1 MKEEL
6 YIKGESV
13 DLGDSEITL
22 NFKSNLLGDISKIT
36 ASNSYTIKL
45 PRTNKNIRL
54 LDFPDVAGHESYM
67 MRDYFNAEY
76 YRNGIKLFDAKAVL
90 ISCSESGFN
99 VALTWG
105 MSEKFIQLM
114 NDDRSIQEFAD
125 MTLPWNSS
133 TTYDNGLV
141 DGQLSHGYIRHNA
154 GIDVDSN
161 RDKIFIHPSV
171 NCMRLLEEIAS
182 YYGLTM
188 DWGSYKQYIEL
199 LYLPLIS
206 QKANPKHNFFEAKIT
221 GFDNFGYS
229 FLSNVN
235 KIKNIEIVKNIVQGD
250 DYNNYI
256 IIHNTSN
263 WKDWELDLLVSM
275 NYTQDTNHRVQIS
288 FSATSHYYLGNF
300 DIYPDEAGV
309 CKYKGS
315 IPVSLEGYSEVAM
328 SIHIGRDS
336 FSGVIPSYVK
346 ITDPDI
352 TEDVAYGGV
361 YPIGS
366 NLPDISVVDF
376 IKQICWLFGLFAI
389 KSDTGVSFISVNKII
404 DNRDKAVD
412 WSKKLVPTG
421 WTAKET
427 SYTFGDFAQKNYFRY
442 EENENAKSADGYMVV
457 QNKTLDYEKDLLKL
471 PYTAGGD
478 NGDMRA
484 VPYFK
489 WSDDGTIVELEDCG
503 DRIMQ
508 LVISFDSQG
517 KEDARLDFSDLK
529 FQNRVSR
536 FGLSSYQDLIKLPF
550 VIKDTFRLTEIDL
563 KNIDYSIPVYIER
576 YAAFFAI
583 ISIRSQGDY
592 SECELLKLLS

>member
-22 NFKSNLLGDISKIT
+22 NFKSNLLRDISKIT

-76 YRNGIKLFDAKAVL
+76 YRNGVKLFDAKAVL
-90 ISCSESGFN
+90 ISCSEDGFD

-114 NDDRSIQEFAD
+114 NDDKSIQEFAD
-125 MTLPWNSS
+125 MALPWNSS

-141 DGQLSHGYIRHNA
+141 NGQLSHGYIRHNA

-206 QKANPKHNFFEAKIT
+206 QKANPKYNYYFAEIKLEYPGTPNTVVKYVQTNMTLGIYNHVMGLTIHLNGSGNYRIESNVKTKNSANPIYLLIDK
-221 GFDNFGYS
+221 DNNNIYSSAFTYDGNYMYS
-229 FLSNVN
+229 FN
-235 KIKNIEIVKNIVQGD
+235 KEYLTEEKDLYLHIDFQSQIDES
-250 DYNNYI
+250 YNNYI
-256 IIHNTSN
+256 
-263 WKDWELDLLVSM
+263 
-275 NYTQDTNHRVQIS
+275 
-288 FSATSHYYLGNF
+288 
-300 DIYPDEAGV
+300 
-309 CKYKGS
+309 
-315 IPVSLEGYSEVAM
+315 
-328 SIHIGRDS
+328 
-336 FSGVIPSYVK
+336 K
-346 ITDPDI
+346 ITDIELNDEAQYH
-352 TEDVAYGGV
+352 TY

-404 DNRDKAVD
+404 DNKNKAVD

-489 WSDDGTIVELEDCG
+489 WSEDGTTVELEDCG

-536 FGLSSYQDLIKLPF
+536 FGLSFYQDLIKSPF
-550 VIKDTFRLTEIDL
+550 MIKDTFRLTEIDL
-563 KNIDYSIPVYIER
+563 KNIDYTIPVYIER

-583 ISIRSQGDY
+583 ISIKSQGDY
-592 SECELLKLLS
+592 SECELLKLL

>member
-36 ASNSYTIKL
+36 ASNSYTITI

-54 LDFPDVAGHESYM
+54 LDFPDVACHESYM

-76 YRNGIKLFDAKAVL
+76 YRNGVKLFDAKAVL
-90 ISCSESGFN
+90 ISCSEDGFD

-125 MTLPWNSS
+125 MALPWNSS

-182 YYGLTM
+182 YYGIAM

-206 QKANPKHNFFEAKIT
+206 QKANPKYNYYFAEIKLEYPGTPNTVVKYVQTNMTLGIYNHVMGLTIHLNGSGNYRIESNVKTKNSANPIYLLIDK
-221 GFDNFGYS
+221 DNNNIYSSAFTYDGNYMYS
-229 FLSNVN
+229 FN
-235 KIKNIEIVKNIVQGD
+235 KEYLTEEKDLYLHIDFQSQIDES
-250 DYNNYI
+250 YNNYI
-256 IIHNTSN
+256 
-263 WKDWELDLLVSM
+263 
-275 NYTQDTNHRVQIS
+275 
-288 FSATSHYYLGNF
+288 
-300 DIYPDEAGV
+300 
-309 CKYKGS
+309 
-315 IPVSLEGYSEVAM
+315 
-328 SIHIGRDS
+328 
-336 FSGVIPSYVK
+336 K
-346 ITDPDI
+346 ITDIELNDEVQYY
-352 TEDVAYGGV
+352 TY

-389 KSDTGVSFISVNKII
+389 KSDTGVSFIPVNKII

-412 WSKKLVPTG
+412 WSKKLVPTE

-457 QNKTLDYEKDLLKL
+457 QNKTLDHEKDLVKL

-489 WSDDGTIVELEDCG
+489 WSEDGTTIELEDCG

-563 KNIDYSIPVYIER
+563 KNIDYTIPVYIER

-583 ISIRSQGDY
+583 ISIKSQGDY
-592 SECELLKLLS
+592 SECELLKLL

>member
-22 NFKSNLLGDISKIT
+22 NFKSNLLGDISKTT

-76 YRNGIKLFDAKAVL
+76 YRNGVKLFDAKAVL
-90 ISCSESGFN
+90 ISCSEDGFD

-114 NDDRSIQEFAD
+114 NDDKSIQEFAD
-125 MTLPWNSS
+125 MALPWNSS

-141 DGQLSHGYIRHNA
+141 NGQLSHGYIRHNA

-206 QKANPKHNFFEAKIT
+206 QKASSKYNFFEANIT
-221 GFDNFGYS
+221 GTLDSDIKYVKFTQINRVDGINI
-229 FLSNVN
+229 SNT
-235 KIKNIEIVKNIVQGD
+235 ETYGD
-250 DYNNYI
+250 VVRIYE
-256 IIHNTSN
+256 TSL
-263 WKDWELDLLVSM
+263 DWELDILIH
-275 NYTQDTNHRVQIS
+275 TNKHNTLNVVELAFYSNAQYIKSLQIS
-288 FSATSHYYLGNF
+288 SN
-300 DIYPDEAGV
+300 DIGLCA
-309 CKYKGS
+309 YK
-315 IPVSLEGYSEVAM
+315 
-328 SIHIGRDS
+328 
-336 FSGVIPSYVK
+336 GVIPF
-346 ITDPDI
+346 DI
-352 TEDVAYGGV
+352 TEYSNITIRIRINNGALLGFIKSYIKIFSEDVQSVSYNQY

-366 NLPDISVVDF
+366 NMPDISVVDF

-389 KSDTGVSFISVNKII
+389 KSDTGVYFISVNKII
-404 DNRDKAVD
+404 DNKDKAVD

-457 QNKTLDYEKDLLKL
+457 QNKTLDHEKDLVKL

-489 WSDDGTIVELEDCG
+489 WSEDGTTVELEDCG

-536 FGLSSYQDLIKLPF
+536 FGLSSYQDLIKSPF

-563 KNIDYSIPVYIER
+563 KNLDYTIPVYIER

-583 ISIRSQGDY
+583 ISIKSQGDY
-592 SECELLKLLS
+592 SECELLKLL

>member
-36 ASNSYTIKL
+36 ASNSYTITL

-54 LDFPDVAGHESYM
+54 FDFPDVAGHESYL

-76 YRNGIKLFDAKAVL
+76 YRNGVKLFDAKAVL
-90 ISCSESGFN
+90 ISCSEDGFD

-125 MTLPWNSS
+125 MALPWNSS

-188 DWGSYKQYIEL
+188 EWGSYKQYIEL

-206 QKANPKHNFFEAKIT
+206 QKASSKYNFFEANIT
-221 GFDNFGYS
+221 GTLDSDIKYVKFTQINRVDGINI
-229 FLSNVN
+229 SNT
-235 KIKNIEIVKNIVQGD
+235 ETYGD
-250 DYNNYI
+250 VVRIYE
-256 IIHNTSN
+256 TSL
-263 WKDWELDLLVSM
+263 DWELDILIS
-275 NYTQDTNHRVQIS
+275 TNKHNTLNVVELAFYSNAQYIKSLQIS
-288 FSATSHYYLGNF
+288 SN
-300 DIYPDEAGV
+300 DIGLCA
-309 CKYKGS
+309 YK
-315 IPVSLEGYSEVAM
+315 
-328 SIHIGRDS
+328 
-336 FSGVIPSYVK
+336 GVIPF
-346 ITDPDI
+346 DI
-352 TEDVAYGGV
+352 TEYSNITIRIRINNGALLGIIKSYIKIFSEDVQSVSYNQY
-361 YPIGS
+361 YPIGI
-366 NLPDISVVDF
+366 NLPNISVVDF

-389 KSDTGVSFISVNKII
+389 KIDTGVFFMPVSKII
-404 DNRDKAVD
+404 DNKKKAVD

-457 QNKTLDYEKDLLKL
+457 QNKTLDHEKDLVKL

-489 WSDDGTIVELEDCG
+489 WSDDGTIVELVDCG

-536 FGLSSYQDLIKLPF
+536 FGLSFYQDIIKSPF

-563 KNIDYSIPVYIER
+563 KNIDYTIPVYIER

-583 ISIRSQGDY
+583 ISIKSQGDY
-592 SECELLKLLS
+592 SECELLKLL

>member
-6 YIKGESV
+6 YIKGERV
-13 DLGDSEITL
+13 DLRDDEITL

-36 ASNSYTIKL
+36 ASNSYTITL

-76 YRNGIKLFDAKAVL
+76 YRNGVKLFDAKAVL
-90 ISCSESGFN
+90 ISCSEDGFD

-114 NDDRSIQEFAD
+114 NDDKSIQEFAD
-125 MTLPWNSS
+125 MALPWNSS

-206 QKANPKHNFFEAKIT
+206 QKASSKYNFFEANIT
-221 GFDNFGYS
+221 GTLDSDIKYVKFTQINRVDGINI
-229 FLSNVN
+229 SNT
-235 KIKNIEIVKNIVQGD
+235 ETYGD
-250 DYNNYI
+250 VVRIYE
-256 IIHNTSN
+256 TSL
-263 WKDWELDLLVSM
+263 DWELDILI
-275 NYTQDTNHRVQIS
+275 YTNKHNTLNVVELAFYSNAQYIKSLQIS
-288 FSATSHYYLGNF
+288 SN
-300 DIYPDEAGV
+300 DIGLCA
-309 CKYKGS
+309 YK
-315 IPVSLEGYSEVAM
+315 
-328 SIHIGRDS
+328 
-336 FSGVIPSYVK
+336 GVIPF
-346 ITDPDI
+346 DI
-352 TEDVAYGGV
+352 TEYSNITIRIRINNGALLGIIKSYIKIFSEDVQSVSYNQY

-366 NLPDISVVDF
+366 NLPDISVFDF

-457 QNKTLDYEKDLLKL
+457 QNKTLDYEKDLVKL

-489 WSDDGTIVELEDCG
+489 WSDDGTTVELEDCG

-536 FGLSSYQDLIKLPF
+536 FGLSSYQDLIKSPF

-563 KNIDYSIPVYIER
+563 KNIDYTIPVYIER

-583 ISIRSQGDY
+583 ISIKSQGDY
-592 SECELLKLLS
+592 SECELLKLL

>member
-76 YRNGIKLFDAKAVL
+76 YRNGVKLFDAKAVL
-90 ISCSESGFN
+90 ISCSEDGFD
-99 VALTWG
+99 VSLTWG

-114 NDDRSIQEFAD
+114 NDDKSIQEFAD
-125 MTLPWNSS
+125 MALPWNSS

-141 DGQLSHGYIRHNA
+141 NGQLSHGYIRHNA

-206 QKANPKHNFFEAKIT
+206 QKASSKYNFFEANIT
-221 GFDNFGYS
+221 GTLDSDIKYVKFTQINRVDGINI
-229 FLSNVN
+229 SNT
-235 KIKNIEIVKNIVQGD
+235 ETYGD
-250 DYNNYI
+250 VVRIYE
-256 IIHNTSN
+256 TSL
-263 WKDWELDLLVSM
+263 DWELDILI
-275 NYTQDTNHRVQIS
+275 YTNKHNTLNVVELAFYSNAQYIKSLQIS
-288 FSATSHYYLGNF
+288 SN
-300 DIYPDEAGV
+300 DIGLCA
-309 CKYKGS
+309 YK
-315 IPVSLEGYSEVAM
+315 
-328 SIHIGRDS
+328 
-336 FSGVIPSYVK
+336 GVIPF
-346 ITDPDI
+346 DI
-352 TEDVAYGGV
+352 TEYSNITIRIRINNGALLGIIKSYIKIFSEDVQSVSYNQY

-457 QNKTLDYEKDLLKL
+457 QNKTLDYEKDLVKL

-489 WSDDGTIVELEDCG
+489 WSEDGTTVELEDCG

-536 FGLSSYQDLIKLPF
+536 FGLSYYQDLIKSPF

-563 KNIDYSIPVYIER
+563 KNLDYTIPVYIER

-583 ISIRSQGDY
+583 ISIKSQGDY
-592 SECELLKLLS
+592 SECELLKLL

>member
-13 DLGDSEITL
+13 DLGDSEIKL

-36 ASNSYTIKL
+36 ASNSYTITL

-76 YRNGIKLFDAKAVL
+76 YRNGLKLFDAKAVL
-90 ISCSESGFN
+90 ISCSEDGFD

-114 NDDRSIQEFAD
+114 NDDKSIQEFAD
-125 MTLPWNSS
+125 MALPWNSS

-141 DGQLSHGYIRHNA
+141 NGQLSHGYIRHNA

-206 QKANPKHNFFEAKIT
+206 QKASSKYNFFEANIT
-221 GFDNFGYS
+221 GTLDSDIKYVKFTQINRVDGINI
-229 FLSNVN
+229 SNT
-235 KIKNIEIVKNIVQGD
+235 ETYGD
-250 DYNNYI
+250 VVRIYE
-256 IIHNTSN
+256 TSL
-263 WKDWELDLLVSM
+263 DWELDILI
-275 NYTQDTNHRVQIS
+275 YTNKHNTLNVVELAFYSNAQYIKSLQIS
-288 FSATSHYYLGNF
+288 SN
-300 DIYPDEAGV
+300 DIGLCA
-309 CKYKGS
+309 YK
-315 IPVSLEGYSEVAM
+315 
-328 SIHIGRDS
+328 
-336 FSGVIPSYVK
+336 GVIPF
-346 ITDPDI
+346 DI
-352 TEDVAYGGV
+352 TEYSNITIRIRINNGALLGIIKSYIKIFSEDVQSVSYNQY

-457 QNKTLDYEKDLLKL
+457 QNKTLDYEKDLVKL

-489 WSDDGTIVELEDCG
+489 WSDDGTIVELVDCG

-536 FGLSSYQDLIKLPF
+536 FGLSSYQDLIKSPF

-563 KNIDYSIPVYIER
+563 KNIDYTIPVYIER

-583 ISIRSQGDY
+583 ISIKSQGDY
-592 SECELLKLLS
+592 SECELLKLL

>member
-76 YRNGIKLFDAKAVL
+76 YRNGVKLFDAKAVL
-90 ISCSESGFN
+90 ISCSEDGFD

-114 NDDRSIQEFAD
+114 NDDKSIQEFAD
-125 MTLPWNSS
+125 MALPWNSS

-141 DGQLSHGYIRHNA
+141 NGQLSHGYIRHNA

-206 QKANPKHNFFEAKIT
+206 QKASSKYNFFEANIT
-221 GFDNFGYS
+221 GTLDSDIKYVKFTQINRVDGINI
-229 FLSNVN
+229 SNT
-235 KIKNIEIVKNIVQGD
+235 ETYGD
-250 DYNNYI
+250 VVRIYE
-256 IIHNTSN
+256 TSL
-263 WKDWELDLLVSM
+263 DWELDILIH
-275 NYTQDTNHRVQIS
+275 TNKHNTLNVVELAFYSNAQYIKSLQIS
-288 FSATSHYYLGNF
+288 SN
-300 DIYPDEAGV
+300 DIGLCA
-309 CKYKGS
+309 YK
-315 IPVSLEGYSEVAM
+315 
-328 SIHIGRDS
+328 
-336 FSGVIPSYVK
+336 GVIPF
-346 ITDPDI
+346 DI
-352 TEDVAYGGV
+352 TEYSNITIRIRINNGALLGFIKSYIKIFSEDVQSVSYNQY

-389 KSDTGVSFISVNKII
+389 KSDTGVYFISVNKII
-404 DNRDKAVD
+404 DNKDKAVD

-457 QNKTLDYEKDLLKL
+457 QNKTLDHEKDLVKL

-489 WSDDGTIVELEDCG
+489 WSEDGTTVELEDCG

-536 FGLSSYQDLIKLPF
+536 FGLSSYQDLIKSPF

-563 KNIDYSIPVYIER
+563 KNLDYTIPVYIER

-583 ISIRSQGDY
+583 ISIKSQGDY
-592 SECELLKLLS
+592 SECELLKLL

>member
-36 ASNSYTIKL
+36 ASNSYTITL

-54 LDFPDVAGHESYM
+54 LEFPDVAGHESYM

-76 YRNGIKLFDAKAVL
+76 YRSGVKLFDAKAVL
-90 ISCSESGFN
+90 ISCSEDGFN

-114 NDDRSIQEFAD
+114 NEDKSIQEFAD
-125 MTLPWNSS
+125 MALPWNSS

-182 YYGLTM
+182 YYGIVM
-188 DWGSYKQYIEL
+188 EWGSYKQYIEL
-199 LYLPLIS
+199 LYLPIIS
-206 QKANPKHNFFEAKIT
+206 QKANPKYNYFQAEFIKIN
-221 GFDNFGYS
+221 DFGLEMS
-229 FLSNVN
+229 LNSALSGISIVAANSYIKIDDLSTDWDLLVN
-235 KIKNIEIVKNIVQGD
+235 IFTNAPS
-250 DYNNYI
+250 
-256 IIHNTSN
+256 NTSN
-263 WKDWELDLLVSM
+263 VVLVRF
-275 NYTQDTNHRVQIS
+275 NGDG
-288 FSATSHYYLGNF
+288 GNF
-300 DIYPDEAGV
+300 YNLYLNSDSSGT
-309 CKYKGS
+309 CSYKGK
-315 IPVSLEGYSEVAM
+315 IPGNINNY
-328 SIHIGRDS
+328 
-336 FSGVIPSYVK
+336 SYVTINFIIQNGYTIIERSGGIVK
-346 ITDPDI
+346 LSSINYDNKQLS
-352 TEDVAYGGV
+352 YGGV

-389 KSDTGVSFISVNKII
+389 KIDTGVFFMPVSKII
-404 DNRDKAVD
+404 DNRNKAVD

-457 QNKTLDYEKDLLKL
+457 QNNTLDHEKDLVKL

-478 NGDMRA
+478 NGDMSS

-503 DRIMQ
+503 DRIMY
-508 LVISFDSQG
+508 LHYESGTGEYPKLSF
-517 KEDARLDFSDLK
+517 K
-529 FQNRVSR
+529 
-536 FGLSSYQDLIKLPF
+536 GLSFNEIILKYYSSYRDLIKLPF

-563 KNIDYSIPVYIER
+563 KNIDYTIPVYIER

-583 ISIRSQGDY
+583 ISIKSQGDY
-592 SECELLKLLS
+592 SECELLKLL

>member
-36 ASNSYTIKL
+36 ASNSYTITL

-76 YRNGIKLFDAKAVL
+76 YRNGVKLFDAKAVL
-90 ISCSESGFN
+90 ISCSEDGFD

-114 NDDRSIQEFAD
+114 NDDKSIQEFAD
-125 MTLPWNSS
+125 MALPWNSS

-206 QKANPKHNFFEAKIT
+206 QKASSKYNFFEANIT
-221 GFDNFGYS
+221 GTLDSDIKYVKFTQINRVDGINI
-229 FLSNVN
+229 SNT
-235 KIKNIEIVKNIVQGD
+235 ETYGD
-250 DYNNYI
+250 VVRIYE
-256 IIHNTSN
+256 TSL
-263 WKDWELDLLVSM
+263 DWELDILI
-275 NYTQDTNHRVQIS
+275 YTNKHNTLNVVELAFYSNAQYIKSLQIS
-288 FSATSHYYLGNF
+288 SN
-300 DIYPDEAGV
+300 DIGLCA
-309 CKYKGS
+309 YK
-315 IPVSLEGYSEVAM
+315 
-328 SIHIGRDS
+328 
-336 FSGVIPSYVK
+336 GVIPF
-346 ITDPDI
+346 DI
-352 TEDVAYGGV
+352 TEYSNITIRIRINNGALLGIIKSYIKIFSEDVQSVSYNQY

-457 QNKTLDYEKDLLKL
+457 QNKTLDHEKDLAKL

-489 WSDDGTIVELEDCG
+489 WSEDGTTVELEDCG

-536 FGLSSYQDLIKLPF
+536 FGLSSYQDLIKSPF

-563 KNIDYSIPVYIER
+563 KNLDYTIPVYIER

-583 ISIRSQGDY
+583 ISIKSQGDY
-592 SECELLKLLS
+592 SECELLKLL

>member
-76 YRNGIKLFDAKAVL
+76 YRNGVKLFDAKAVL
-90 ISCSESGFN
+90 ISCSEDGFD

-114 NDDRSIQEFAD
+114 NDDKSIQEFAD
-125 MTLPWNSS
+125 MALPWNSS

-141 DGQLSHGYIRHNA
+141 NGQLSHGYIRHNA

-206 QKANPKHNFFEAKIT
+206 QKASSKYNFFEANIT
-221 GFDNFGYS
+221 GTLDSDIKYVKFTQINRVDGINI
-229 FLSNVN
+229 SNT
-235 KIKNIEIVKNIVQGD
+235 ETYGD
-250 DYNNYI
+250 VVRIYE
-256 IIHNTSN
+256 TSL
-263 WKDWELDLLVSM
+263 DWELDILI
-275 NYTQDTNHRVQIS
+275 YTNKHNTLNVVELAFYSNAQYIKSLQIS
-288 FSATSHYYLGNF
+288 SN
-300 DIYPDEAGV
+300 DIGLCA
-309 CKYKGS
+309 YK
-315 IPVSLEGYSEVAM
+315 
-328 SIHIGRDS
+328 
-336 FSGVIPSYVK
+336 GVIPF
-346 ITDPDI
+346 DI
-352 TEDVAYGGV
+352 TEYSNITIRIRINNGALLGIIKSYIKIFSEDVQSVSYNQY

-457 QNKTLDYEKDLLKL
+457 QNKTLDYEKDLVKL

-489 WSDDGTIVELEDCG
+489 WSEDGTTVELEDCG

-536 FGLSSYQDLIKLPF
+536 FGLSSYQDLIRSPF

-583 ISIRSQGDY
+583 ISIKSQGDY
-592 SECELLKLLS
+592 SECELLKLL

>member
-76 YRNGIKLFDAKAVL
+76 YRNGVKLFDAKAVL
-90 ISCSESGFN
+90 ISCSEDGFD

-114 NDDRSIQEFAD
+114 NDDKSIQEFAD
-125 MTLPWNSS
+125 MALPWNSS

-188 DWGSYKQYIEL
+188 DWGGYKQYIEL

-206 QKANPKHNFFEAKIT
+206 QKASSKYNFFEANIT
-221 GFDNFGYS
+221 GTLDSDIKYVKFTQINRVDGINI
-229 FLSNVN
+229 SNT
-235 KIKNIEIVKNIVQGD
+235 ETYGD
-250 DYNNYI
+250 VVRIYE
-256 IIHNTSN
+256 TSL
-263 WKDWELDLLVSM
+263 DWELDILI
-275 NYTQDTNHRVQIS
+275 YTNKHNTLNVVELAFYSNAQYIKSLQIS
-288 FSATSHYYLGNF
+288 SN
-300 DIYPDEAGV
+300 DIGLCA
-309 CKYKGS
+309 YK
-315 IPVSLEGYSEVAM
+315 
-328 SIHIGRDS
+328 
-336 FSGVIPSYVK
+336 GVIPF
-346 ITDPDI
+346 DI
-352 TEDVAYGGV
+352 TEYSNITIRIRINNGALLGIIKSYIKIFSEDVQSVSYNQY

-457 QNKTLDYEKDLLKL
+457 QNKTLDYEKDLVKL

-563 KNIDYSIPVYIER
+563 KNLDYSIPVYIER

>member
-76 YRNGIKLFDAKAVL
+76 YRNGVKLFDAKAVL
-90 ISCSESGFN
+90 ISCSEDGFN

-125 MTLPWNSS
+125 MALPWNSS

-141 DGQLSHGYIRHNA
+141 NGQLSHGYIRHNA

-206 QKANPKHNFFEAKIT
+206 QKASSKYNFFEANIT
-221 GFDNFGYS
+221 GTLDSDIKYVKFTQINRVDGINI
-229 FLSNVN
+229 SNT
-235 KIKNIEIVKNIVQGD
+235 ETYGD
-250 DYNNYI
+250 VVRIYE
-256 IIHNTSN
+256 TSL
-263 WKDWELDLLVSM
+263 DWELDILI
-275 NYTQDTNHRVQIS
+275 YTNKHNTLNVVELAFYSNAQYIKSLQIS
-288 FSATSHYYLGNF
+288 SN
-300 DIYPDEAGV
+300 DIGLCA
-309 CKYKGS
+309 YK
-315 IPVSLEGYSEVAM
+315 
-328 SIHIGRDS
+328 
-336 FSGVIPSYVK
+336 GVIPF
-346 ITDPDI
+346 DI
-352 TEDVAYGGV
+352 TEYSNITIRIRINNGALLGIIKSYIKIFSEDVQSVSYNQY

-404 DNRDKAVD
+404 DNRYKAVD

-457 QNKTLDYEKDLLKL
+457 QNKTLDHEKDLLKL
-471 PYTAGGD
+471 TYTAGGD

-536 FGLSSYQDLIKLPF
+536 FGLSSYQDHIKSPF

-563 KNIDYSIPVYIER
+563 KNLDYTIPVYIER

-583 ISIRSQGDY
+583 ISIKSQGDY
-592 SECELLKLLS
+592 SECELLKLL

>member
-76 YRNGIKLFDAKAVL
+76 YRNGVKLFDAKAVL
-90 ISCSESGFN
+90 ISCSEDGFD

-114 NDDRSIQEFAD
+114 NDDKSIQEFAD
-125 MTLPWNSS
+125 MALPWNSS

-141 DGQLSHGYIRHNA
+141 NGQLSHGYIRHNA

-206 QKANPKHNFFEAKIT
+206 QKASSKYNFFEANIT
-221 GFDNFGYS
+221 GTLDSDIKYVKFTQINRVDGINI
-229 FLSNVN
+229 SNT
-235 KIKNIEIVKNIVQGD
+235 ETYGD
-250 DYNNYI
+250 VVRIYE
-256 IIHNTSN
+256 TSL
-263 WKDWELDLLVSM
+263 DWELDILIH
-275 NYTQDTNHRVQIS
+275 TNKHNTLNVVELAFYSNAQYIKSLQIS
-288 FSATSHYYLGNF
+288 SN
-300 DIYPDEAGV
+300 DIGLCA
-309 CKYKGS
+309 YK
-315 IPVSLEGYSEVAM
+315 
-328 SIHIGRDS
+328 
-336 FSGVIPSYVK
+336 GVIPF
-346 ITDPDI
+346 DI
-352 TEDVAYGGV
+352 TEYSNITIRIRINNGALLGIIKSYIKIFSEDVQSVSYNQY

-457 QNKTLDYEKDLLKL
+457 QNKTLDYEKDLVKL

-489 WSDDGTIVELEDCG
+489 WSEDGTTVELEDCG

-536 FGLSSYQDLIKLPF
+536 FGLSSYQDLIKSPF

-563 KNIDYSIPVYIER
+563 KNIDYTIPVYIER

-583 ISIRSQGDY
+583 ISIKSQGDY
-592 SECELLKLLS
+592 SECELLKLL

>member
-36 ASNSYTIKL
+36 ASNSYTITL

-76 YRNGIKLFDAKAVL
+76 YRNGVKLFDAKAVL
-90 ISCSESGFN
+90 ISCSEDGFD
-99 VALTWG
+99 VSLTWG

-114 NDDRSIQEFAD
+114 NDDKSIQEFAD
-125 MTLPWNSS
+125 MALPWNSS

-206 QKANPKHNFFEAKIT
+206 QKASSKYNFFEANIT
-221 GFDNFGYS
+221 GTLDSDIKYVKFTQINRVDGINI
-229 FLSNVN
+229 SNT
-235 KIKNIEIVKNIVQGD
+235 ETYGD
-250 DYNNYI
+250 VVRIYE
-256 IIHNTSN
+256 TSL
-263 WKDWELDLLVSM
+263 DWELDILI
-275 NYTQDTNHRVQIS
+275 YTNKHNTLNVVELAFYSNTQYIKSLQIS
-288 FSATSHYYLGNF
+288 SN
-300 DIYPDEAGV
+300 DIGLCA
-309 CKYKGS
+309 YK
-315 IPVSLEGYSEVAM
+315 
-328 SIHIGRDS
+328 
-336 FSGVIPSYVK
+336 GVIPF
-346 ITDPDI
+346 DI
-352 TEDVAYGGV
+352 TEYSNITIRIRINKGALLGIIKSYIKIFSEDVQSVSYNQY

-366 NLPDISVVDF
+366 NLPDISVFDF

-457 QNKTLDYEKDLLKL
+457 QNKTLDYEKDLVKL

-489 WSDDGTIVELEDCG
+489 WSDDGTTVELEDCG

-536 FGLSSYQDLIKLPF
+536 FGLSSYQDLIKSPF

-563 KNIDYSIPVYIER
+563 KNLDYTIPVYIER

-583 ISIRSQGDY
+583 ISIKSQGDY
-592 SECELLKLLS
+592 SECELLKLL

>member
-6 YIKGESV
+6 YIKGERV
-13 DLGDSEITL
+13 DLSDGEITL

-36 ASNSYTIKL
+36 ASNSYTITL

-76 YRNGIKLFDAKAVL
+76 YRNGVKLFDAKAVL
-90 ISCSESGFN
+90 ISCSEDGFN

-125 MTLPWNSS
+125 MALPWNSS

-141 DGQLSHGYIRHNA
+141 NGQLSHGYIRHNA

-206 QKANPKHNFFEAKIT
+206 QKASSKYNFFEANIT
-221 GFDNFGYS
+221 GTLDSDIKYVKFTQINRVDGINI
-229 FLSNVN
+229 SNT
-235 KIKNIEIVKNIVQGD
+235 ETYGD
-250 DYNNYI
+250 VVRIYE
-256 IIHNTSN
+256 TSL
-263 WKDWELDLLVSM
+263 DWELDILI
-275 NYTQDTNHRVQIS
+275 YTNKHNTLNVVELAFYSNAQYIKSLQIS
-288 FSATSHYYLGNF
+288 SN
-300 DIYPDEAGV
+300 DIGLCA
-309 CKYKGS
+309 YK
-315 IPVSLEGYSEVAM
+315 
-328 SIHIGRDS
+328 
-336 FSGVIPSYVK
+336 GVIPF
-346 ITDPDI
+346 DI
-352 TEDVAYGGV
+352 TEYSNITIRIRINNGALLGFIKSYIKIFSEDVQSVSYNQY

-389 KSDTGVSFISVNKII
+389 KSDTGVYFISVNKII
-404 DNRDKAVD
+404 DNKDKAVD

-457 QNKTLDYEKDLLKL
+457 QNKTLDHEKDLVKL

-489 WSDDGTIVELEDCG
+489 WSEDGTTVELEDCG

-536 FGLSSYQDLIKLPF
+536 FGLSSYQDLIKSPF

-563 KNIDYSIPVYIER
+563 KNIDYTIPVYIER

-583 ISIRSQGDY
+583 ISIKSQGDY

>member
-22 NFKSNLLGDISKIT
+22 NFKSNLLGDISNIT

-76 YRNGIKLFDAKAVL
+76 YRNGVKLFDAKAVL
-90 ISCSESGFN
+90 ISCSEDGFD

-114 NDDRSIQEFAD
+114 NDDKSIQEFAD
-125 MTLPWNSS
+125 MALPWNSS

-206 QKANPKHNFFEAKIT
+206 QKASSKYNFFEANIT
-221 GFDNFGYS
+221 GTLDSDIKYVKFTQINRVDGINI
-229 FLSNVN
+229 SNT
-235 KIKNIEIVKNIVQGD
+235 ETYGD
-250 DYNNYI
+250 VVRIYE
-256 IIHNTSN
+256 TSL
-263 WKDWELDLLVSM
+263 DWELDILI
-275 NYTQDTNHRVQIS
+275 YTNKHNTLNVVELAFYSNAQYIKSLQIS
-288 FSATSHYYLGNF
+288 SN
-300 DIYPDEAGV
+300 DIGLCA
-309 CKYKGS
+309 YK
-315 IPVSLEGYSEVAM
+315 
-328 SIHIGRDS
+328 
-336 FSGVIPSYVK
+336 GVIPF
-346 ITDPDI
+346 DI
-352 TEDVAYGGV
+352 TEYSNITIRIRINNGALLGIIKSYIKIFSEDVQSVSYNQY

-457 QNKTLDYEKDLLKL
+457 QNNTLDHEKDLVKL

-536 FGLSSYQDLIKLPF
+536 FGLSSYQDLIKSPF

-563 KNIDYSIPVYIER
+563 KNLDYTIPVYIER

-583 ISIRSQGDY
+583 ISIKSQGDY
-592 SECELLKLLS
+592 SECELLKLL

>member
-6 YIKGESV
+6 YIKGERV
-13 DLGDSEITL
+13 DLRDDEITL

-36 ASNSYTIKL
+36 ASNSYTITL

-54 LDFPDVAGHESYM
+54 LEFPDVAGHESYM

-76 YRNGIKLFDAKAVL
+76 YRNGVKLFDAKAVL
-90 ISCSESGFN
+90 ISCSEDGFD

-125 MTLPWNSS
+125 MALPWNSS

-141 DGQLSHGYIRHNA
+141 DGQLSHGYIRHNT

-188 DWGSYKQYIEL
+188 EWGSYKQYIEL

-206 QKANPKHNFFEAKIT
+206 QKASSKYNFFEANIT
-221 GFDNFGYS
+221 GTLDSDIKYVKFTQINRVDGINI
-229 FLSNVN
+229 SNT
-235 KIKNIEIVKNIVQGD
+235 ETYGD
-250 DYNNYI
+250 VVRIYE
-256 IIHNTSN
+256 TSL
-263 WKDWELDLLVSM
+263 DWELDILIS
-275 NYTQDTNHRVQIS
+275 TNKHNTLNVVELAFYSNAQYIKSLQIRS
-288 FSATSHYYLGNF
+288 N
-300 DIYPDEAGV
+300 DIGLCA
-309 CKYKGS
+309 YK
-315 IPVSLEGYSEVAM
+315 
-328 SIHIGRDS
+328 
-336 FSGVIPSYVK
+336 GVIPF
-346 ITDPDI
+346 DI
-352 TEDVAYGGV
+352 TEYSNITIRIRINNGALLGIIKSYIKIFSEDVQSVSYNQY
-361 YPIGS
+361 YPIGI
-366 NLPDISVVDF
+366 NLPNISVVDF

-389 KSDTGVSFISVNKII
+389 KIDTGVFFMPVSKII
-404 DNRDKAVD
+404 DNKKKAVD

-442 EENENAKSADGYMVV
+442 EENEKAKSADGYMVV
-457 QNKTLDYEKDLLKL
+457 KNKTLDHEKDLVKL

-536 FGLSSYQDLIKLPF
+536 FGLSFYQDLIKSPF

-563 KNIDYSIPVYIER
+563 KNLDYTIPVYIER

-583 ISIRSQGDY
+583 ISIKSQGDY
-592 SECELLKLLS
+592 SECELLKLL

>member
-36 ASNSYTIKL
+36 ASNSYTITL

-76 YRNGIKLFDAKAVL
+76 YRNGVKLFDAKAVL
-90 ISCSESGFN
+90 ISCSEDGFD

-114 NDDRSIQEFAD
+114 NDDKSIQEFAD
-125 MTLPWNSS
+125 MALPWNSS

-206 QKANPKHNFFEAKIT
+206 QKASSKYNFFEANIT
-221 GFDNFGYS
+221 GTLDSDIKYVKFTQINRVDGINI
-229 FLSNVN
+229 SNT
-235 KIKNIEIVKNIVQGD
+235 ETYGD
-250 DYNNYI
+250 VVRIYE
-256 IIHNTSN
+256 TSL
-263 WKDWELDLLVSM
+263 DWELDILI
-275 NYTQDTNHRVQIS
+275 YTNKHNTLNVVELAFYSNAQYIKSLQIS
-288 FSATSHYYLGNF
+288 SN
-300 DIYPDEAGV
+300 DIGLCA
-309 CKYKGS
+309 YK
-315 IPVSLEGYSEVAM
+315 
-328 SIHIGRDS
+328 
-336 FSGVIPSYVK
+336 GVIPF
-346 ITDPDI
+346 DI
-352 TEDVAYGGV
+352 TEYSNITIRIRINNGALLGIIKSYIKIFSEDVQSVSYNQY

-457 QNKTLDYEKDLLKL
+457 QNKTLDYEKDLVKL

-489 WSDDGTIVELEDCG
+489 WSDDGTTVELEDCG

-563 KNIDYSIPVYIER
+563 KNIDYTIPVYIER

-583 ISIRSQGDY
+583 ISIKSQGDY
-592 SECELLKLLS
+592 SECELLKLL

>member
-36 ASNSYTIKL
+36 ASNSYTITL

-76 YRNGIKLFDAKAVL
+76 YRNGVKLFDAKAVL
-90 ISCSESGFN
+90 ISCSEDGFD

-114 NDDRSIQEFAD
+114 NDDKSIQEFAD
-125 MTLPWNSS
+125 MALPWNSS

-141 DGQLSHGYIRHNA
+141 NGQLSHGYIRHNA

-206 QKANPKHNFFEAKIT
+206 QKASSKYNFFGANIT
-221 GFDNFGYS
+221 GTLDSDIKYVKFTQTNRVDGINI
-229 FLSNVN
+229 SNT
-235 KIKNIEIVKNIVQGD
+235 ETYGD
-250 DYNNYI
+250 VVRIYE
-256 IIHNTSN
+256 TSL
-263 WKDWELDLLVSM
+263 DWELDILI
-275 NYTQDTNHRVQIS
+275 YTNKHNTLNVVELAFYSNAQYIKSLQIS
-288 FSATSHYYLGNF
+288 SN
-300 DIYPDEAGV
+300 DIGLCA
-309 CKYKGS
+309 YK
-315 IPVSLEGYSEVAM
+315 
-328 SIHIGRDS
+328 
-336 FSGVIPSYVK
+336 GVIPF
-346 ITDPDI
+346 DI
-352 TEDVAYGGV
+352 TEYSNITIRIRINKGALLGIIKSYIKIFSEDVQSVSYNQY

-457 QNKTLDYEKDLLKL
+457 QNKTLDHEKDLAKL

-489 WSDDGTIVELEDCG
+489 WSEDGTTVELEDCG

-536 FGLSSYQDLIKLPF
+536 FGLSSYQDLIKSPF

-563 KNIDYSIPVYIER
+563 KNLDYTIPVYIER

-583 ISIRSQGDY
+583 ISIKSQGDY
-592 SECELLKLLS
+592 SECELLKLL

>member
-76 YRNGIKLFDAKAVL
+76 YRNGVKLFDAKAVL
-90 ISCSESGFN
+90 ISCSEDGFD
-99 VALTWG
+99 VTLTWG

-114 NDDRSIQEFAD
+114 NDDKSIQEFAD
-125 MTLPWNSS
+125 MALPWNSS

-206 QKANPKHNFFEAKIT
+206 QKASSKYNFFEANIT
-221 GFDNFGYS
+221 GTLDSDIKYVKFTQINRVDGINI
-229 FLSNVN
+229 SNT
-235 KIKNIEIVKNIVQGD
+235 ETYGD
-250 DYNNYI
+250 VVRIYE
-256 IIHNTSN
+256 TSL
-263 WKDWELDLLVSM
+263 DWELDILI
-275 NYTQDTNHRVQIS
+275 YTNKHNTLNVVELAFYSNAQYIKSLQIS
-288 FSATSHYYLGNF
+288 SN
-300 DIYPDEAGV
+300 DIGLCA
-309 CKYKGS
+309 YK
-315 IPVSLEGYSEVAM
+315 
-328 SIHIGRDS
+328 
-336 FSGVIPSYVK
+336 GVIPF
-346 ITDPDI
+346 DI
-352 TEDVAYGGV
+352 TEYSNITIRIRINNGALLGIIKSYIKIFSEDVQSVSYNQY

-457 QNKTLDYEKDLLKL
+457 QNKTLDYEKDLVKL

-489 WSDDGTIVELEDCG
+489 WSDDGTIVELVDCG

-536 FGLSSYQDLIKLPF
+536 FGLSSYQDLIKSPF

-563 KNIDYSIPVYIER
+563 KNIDYTIPVYIER

-583 ISIRSQGDY
+583 ISIKSQGDY
-592 SECELLKLLS
+592 SECELLKLL

>member
-76 YRNGIKLFDAKAVL
+76 YRNGVKLFDAKAVL
-90 ISCSESGFN
+90 ISCSEDGFD
-99 VALTWG
+99 VVLTWG

-114 NDDRSIQEFAD
+114 NDDKSIQEFAD
-125 MTLPWNSS
+125 MALPWNSS

-141 DGQLSHGYIRHNA
+141 NGQLSHGYIRHNA

-206 QKANPKHNFFEAKIT
+206 QKANPKYNYYFAEIKLEYPGTPNTVVKYVQTNMTLGIYNHIMGLTIHLNGSGNYRIESNVKTKNSANPIYLLIDK
-221 GFDNFGYS
+221 DNNNIYSSAFTYDGNYMYS
-229 FLSNVN
+229 FN
-235 KIKNIEIVKNIVQGD
+235 KEYLTEEKDLYLHIDFQSQIDES
-250 DYNNYI
+250 YNNYI
-256 IIHNTSN
+256 
-263 WKDWELDLLVSM
+263 
-275 NYTQDTNHRVQIS
+275 
-288 FSATSHYYLGNF
+288 
-300 DIYPDEAGV
+300 
-309 CKYKGS
+309 
-315 IPVSLEGYSEVAM
+315 
-328 SIHIGRDS
+328 
-336 FSGVIPSYVK
+336 K
-346 ITDPDI
+346 ITDIELNDEAQYC
-352 TEDVAYGGV
+352 TY

-457 QNKTLDYEKDLLKL
+457 QNKTLDYEKDLVKL

-489 WSDDGTIVELEDCG
+489 WSDDGTIVELVDCG

-536 FGLSSYQDLIKLPF
+536 FGLSSYQDLIKSPF

-563 KNIDYSIPVYIER
+563 KNLDYTIPVYIER

-583 ISIRSQGDY
+583 ISIKSQGDY
-592 SECELLKLLS
+592 SECELLKLL

>member
-76 YRNGIKLFDAKAVL
+76 YRNGVKLFDAKAVL
-90 ISCSESGFN
+90 ISCSEDGFD

-114 NDDRSIQEFAD
+114 NDDKSIQEFAD
-125 MTLPWNSS
+125 MALPWNSS

-141 DGQLSHGYIRHNA
+141 NGQLSHGYIRHNA

-206 QKANPKHNFFEAKIT
+206 QKASSKYNFFEANIT
-221 GFDNFGYS
+221 GTLDSDIKYVKFTQINRVDGINI
-229 FLSNVN
+229 SNT
-235 KIKNIEIVKNIVQGD
+235 ETYGD
-250 DYNNYI
+250 VVRIYE
-256 IIHNTSN
+256 TSL
-263 WKDWELDLLVSM
+263 DWELDILI
-275 NYTQDTNHRVQIS
+275 YTNKHNTLNVVELAFYSNAQYIKSLQIS
-288 FSATSHYYLGNF
+288 SN
-300 DIYPDEAGV
+300 DIGLCA
-309 CKYKGS
+309 YK
-315 IPVSLEGYSEVAM
+315 
-328 SIHIGRDS
+328 
-336 FSGVIPSYVK
+336 GVIPF
-346 ITDPDI
+346 DI
-352 TEDVAYGGV
+352 TEYSNITIRIRINNGALLGIIKSYIKIFSEDVQSVSYNQY

-457 QNKTLDYEKDLLKL
+457 QNKTLDHEKDLAKL

-536 FGLSSYQDLIKLPF
+536 FGLSSYQDLIKSPF

-563 KNIDYSIPVYIER
+563 KNLDYTIPVYIER

-583 ISIRSQGDY
+583 ISIKSQGDY
-592 SECELLKLLS
+592 SECELLKLL

>member
-36 ASNSYTIKL
+36 ASNSYTITL

-76 YRNGIKLFDAKAVL
+76 YRNGVKLFDAKAVL
-90 ISCSESGFN
+90 ISCSEDGFD

-114 NDDRSIQEFAD
+114 NDDKSIQEFAD
-125 MTLPWNSS
+125 MDLPWNSS

-182 YYGLTM
+182 YYGIAM
-188 DWGSYKQYIEL
+188 EWGSYKQYIEL

-206 QKANPKHNFFEAKIT
+206 QKANPKYNYFQAEFIKIN
-221 GFDNFGYS
+221 DFGLEMS
-229 FLSNVN
+229 LNSTLSGISIVASNSYIKIDDLSTDWDLLVN
-235 KIKNIEIVKNIVQGD
+235 IFTNAPS
-250 DYNNYI
+250 
-256 IIHNTSN
+256 NTSN
-263 WKDWELDLLVSM
+263 VVLVRF
-275 NYTQDTNHRVQIS
+275 NGDG
-288 FSATSHYYLGNF
+288 GNF
-300 DIYPDEAGV
+300 YNLYLNSDSSGT
-309 CKYKGS
+309 CSYKGK
-315 IPVSLEGYSEVAM
+315 IPGNINNY
-328 SIHIGRDS
+328 
-336 FSGVIPSYVK
+336 SYVTINFIIQNGYTIIEGSGGIVK
-346 ITDPDI
+346 LSSINYDNKQLS
-352 TEDVAYGGV
+352 YGGV

-389 KSDTGVSFISVNKII
+389 KIDTGVFFMPVSKII
-404 DNRDKAVD
+404 DNKKKAVD

-442 EENENAKSADGYMVV
+442 EENEKAKSADGYMVV
-457 QNKTLDYEKDLLKL
+457 KNKTLDHEKDLVKL

-536 FGLSSYQDLIKLPF
+536 FGLSSYQDLIKSPF

-563 KNIDYSIPVYIER
+563 KNLDYTIPVYIER

-583 ISIRSQGDY
+583 ISIKSQGDY
-592 SECELLKLLS
+592 SECELLKLL

>member
-76 YRNGIKLFDAKAVL
+76 YRNGVKLFDAKAVL
-90 ISCSESGFN
+90 ISCSEDGFD

-114 NDDRSIQEFAD
+114 NDDKSIQEFAD
-125 MTLPWNSS
+125 MALPWNSS

-141 DGQLSHGYIRHNA
+141 NGQLSHGYIRHNA

-206 QKANPKHNFFEAKIT
+206 QKASSKYNFFEANIT
-221 GFDNFGYS
+221 GTLDSDIKYVKFTQINRVDGINI
-229 FLSNVN
+229 SNT
-235 KIKNIEIVKNIVQGD
+235 ETYGD
-250 DYNNYI
+250 VVRIYE
-256 IIHNTSN
+256 TSL
-263 WKDWELDLLVSM
+263 DWELDILI
-275 NYTQDTNHRVQIS
+275 YTNKHNTLNVVELAFYSNAQYIKSLQIS
-288 FSATSHYYLGNF
+288 SN
-300 DIYPDEAGV
+300 DIGLCA
-309 CKYKGS
+309 YK
-315 IPVSLEGYSEVAM
+315 
-328 SIHIGRDS
+328 
-336 FSGVIPSYVK
+336 GVIPF
-346 ITDPDI
+346 DI
-352 TEDVAYGGV
+352 TEYSNITIRIRINNGALLGIIKSYIKIFSEDVQSVSYNQY
-361 YPIGS
+361 YPLGS
-366 NLPDISVVDF
+366 NLPDISVVDL

-457 QNKTLDYEKDLLKL
+457 QNKTLDYEKDLVKL

-489 WSDDGTIVELEDCG
+489 WSDDGTIVELVDCG

-536 FGLSSYQDLIKLPF
+536 FGLSSYQDLIKSPF

-563 KNIDYSIPVYIER
+563 KNLDYTIPVYIER

-583 ISIRSQGDY
+583 ISIKSQGDY
-592 SECELLKLLS
+592 SECELLKLL

>member
-76 YRNGIKLFDAKAVL
+76 YRNGVKLFDAKAVL
-90 ISCSESGFN
+90 ISCSEDGFN

-114 NDDRSIQEFAD
+114 NDDKSIQEFAD
-125 MTLPWNSS
+125 MALPWNSS

-182 YYGLTM
+182 YYGIAM
-188 DWGSYKQYIEL
+188 EWGSYKQYIEL

-206 QKANPKHNFFEAKIT
+206 QKANPKYNYFQAEFIKIN
-221 GFDNFGYS
+221 DFGLEMS
-229 FLSNVN
+229 LNSTLSGISIVASNSYIKIDDLSTDWDLLVN
-235 KIKNIEIVKNIVQGD
+235 IFTNAPS
-250 DYNNYI
+250 
-256 IIHNTSN
+256 NTSN
-263 WKDWELDLLVSM
+263 VVLVRF
-275 NYTQDTNHRVQIS
+275 NGDG
-288 FSATSHYYLGNF
+288 GNF
-300 DIYPDEAGV
+300 YNLYLNSDSSGT
-309 CKYKGS
+309 CSYKGK
-315 IPVSLEGYSEVAM
+315 IPGNINNY
-328 SIHIGRDS
+328 
-336 FSGVIPSYVK
+336 SYVTINFVIQNGYTIIEGNGGIVK
-346 ITDPDI
+346 LSSINYDNKQLS
-352 TEDVAYGGV
+352 YGGV

-389 KSDTGVSFISVNKII
+389 KIDTGVFFMPVSKII
-404 DNRDKAVD
+404 DNKKKAVD

-489 WSDDGTIVELEDCG
+489 WSEDGTTVELEDCG

-536 FGLSSYQDLIKLPF
+536 FGLSFYQDLIKSPF

-563 KNIDYSIPVYIER
+563 KNIDYTIPVYIER

-583 ISIRSQGDY
+583 ISIKSQGDY
-592 SECELLKLLS
+592 SECELLKLL

>member
-76 YRNGIKLFDAKAVL
+76 YRNGVKLFDAKAVL
-90 ISCSESGFN
+90 ISCSEDGFD

-114 NDDRSIQEFAD
+114 NDDKSIQEFAD
-125 MTLPWNSS
+125 MALPWNSS

-141 DGQLSHGYIRHNA
+141 NGQLSHGYIRHNA

-206 QKANPKHNFFEAKIT
+206 QKASSKYNFFEANIT
-221 GFDNFGYS
+221 GTLDSDIKYVKFTQINRVDGINI
-229 FLSNVN
+229 SNT
-235 KIKNIEIVKNIVQGD
+235 ETYGD
-250 DYNNYI
+250 VVRIYE
-256 IIHNTSN
+256 TSL
-263 WKDWELDLLVSM
+263 DWELDILI
-275 NYTQDTNHRVQIS
+275 YTNKHNTLNVVELAFYSNAQYIKSLQIS
-288 FSATSHYYLGNF
+288 SN
-300 DIYPDEAGV
+300 DIGLCA
-309 CKYKGS
+309 YK
-315 IPVSLEGYSEVAM
+315 
-328 SIHIGRDS
+328 
-336 FSGVIPSYVK
+336 GVIPF
-346 ITDPDI
+346 DI
-352 TEDVAYGGV
+352 TEYSNITIRIRINNGALLGIIKSYIKIFSEDVQSVSYNQY

-404 DNRDKAVD
+404 DNRYKAVD

-457 QNKTLDYEKDLLKL
+457 QNKTLDNEKDLVKL

-489 WSDDGTIVELEDCG
+489 WSEDGTTVELEDCG

-536 FGLSSYQDLIKLPF
+536 FGLSSYQDHIKSPF

-563 KNIDYSIPVYIER
+563 KNLDYTIPVYIER

-583 ISIRSQGDY
+583 ISIKSQGDY
-592 SECELLKLLS
+592 SECELLKLL

>member
-36 ASNSYTIKL
+36 ASNSYTITL

-76 YRNGIKLFDAKAVL
+76 YRNGVKLFDAKAVL
-90 ISCSESGFN
+90 ISCSEDGFD

-114 NDDRSIQEFAD
+114 NDDKSIQEFAD
-125 MTLPWNSS
+125 MALPWNSS

-206 QKANPKHNFFEAKIT
+206 QKASSKYNFFEANIT
-221 GFDNFGYS
+221 GTLDSDIKYVKFTQINRVDGINI
-229 FLSNVN
+229 SNT
-235 KIKNIEIVKNIVQGD
+235 ETYGD
-250 DYNNYI
+250 VVRIYE
-256 IIHNTSN
+256 TSL
-263 WKDWELDLLVSM
+263 DWELDILI
-275 NYTQDTNHRVQIS
+275 YTNKHNTLNVVELAFYSNAQYIKSLQIS
-288 FSATSHYYLGNF
+288 SN
-300 DIYPDEAGV
+300 DIGLCA
-309 CKYKGS
+309 YK
-315 IPVSLEGYSEVAM
+315 
-328 SIHIGRDS
+328 
-336 FSGVIPSYVK
+336 GVIPF
-346 ITDPDI
+346 DI
-352 TEDVAYGGV
+352 TEYSNITIRIRINKGALLGIIKNYIKIFSEDVQSVSYNQY

-457 QNKTLDYEKDLLKL
+457 QNKTLDHEKDLLKL

-478 NGDMRA
+478 NGDMSA

-489 WSDDGTIVELEDCG
+489 WSEDGTTVELEDCG

-536 FGLSSYQDLIKLPF
+536 FGLFSYQDLIKSPF

-563 KNIDYSIPVYIER
+563 KNIDYTIPVYIER

-583 ISIRSQGDY
+583 ISIKSQGDY
-592 SECELLKLLS
+592 SECELLKLL

>member
-76 YRNGIKLFDAKAVL
+76 YRNGVKLFDAKAVL
-90 ISCSESGFN
+90 ISCSEDGFD
-99 VALTWG
+99 VVLTWG

-114 NDDRSIQEFAD
+114 NDDKSIQEFAD
-125 MTLPWNSS
+125 MALPWNSS

-141 DGQLSHGYIRHNA
+141 NGQLSHGYIRHNA

-206 QKANPKHNFFEAKIT
+206 QKANPKYNYYFAEIKLEYPGTPNTVVKYVQTNMTLGIYNHVMGLTIHLNGSGNYRIESNVKTKNSANPIYLLIDK
-221 GFDNFGYS
+221 DNNNIYSSAFTYDGNYMYS
-229 FLSNVN
+229 FN
-235 KIKNIEIVKNIVQGD
+235 KEYLTEEKDLYLHMDFQSQIDES
-250 DYNNYI
+250 YNNYI
-256 IIHNTSN
+256 
-263 WKDWELDLLVSM
+263 
-275 NYTQDTNHRVQIS
+275 
-288 FSATSHYYLGNF
+288 
-300 DIYPDEAGV
+300 
-309 CKYKGS
+309 
-315 IPVSLEGYSEVAM
+315 
-328 SIHIGRDS
+328 
-336 FSGVIPSYVK
+336 K
-346 ITDPDI
+346 ITDIELNDEAQYY
-352 TEDVAYGGV
+352 TY

-457 QNKTLDYEKDLLKL
+457 QNKTLDYEKDLVKL

-489 WSDDGTIVELEDCG
+489 WSEDGTTVELEDCG

-536 FGLSSYQDLIKLPF
+536 FGLSFYQDLIKSPF
-550 VIKDTFRLTEIDL
+550 VIKGTFRLTEIDL
-563 KNIDYSIPVYIER
+563 KNIDYTIPVYIER

-583 ISIRSQGDY
+583 ISIKSQGYY
-592 SECELLKLLS
+592 SECELLKLL

>member
-76 YRNGIKLFDAKAVL
+76 YRNGVKLFDAKAVL
-90 ISCSESGFN
+90 ISCSEDGFD

-114 NDDRSIQEFAD
+114 NDDKSIQEFAD
-125 MTLPWNSS
+125 MALPWNSS

-206 QKANPKHNFFEAKIT
+206 QKASSKYNFFEANIT
-221 GFDNFGYS
+221 GTLDSDIKYVKFTQINRVDGINI
-229 FLSNVN
+229 SNT
-235 KIKNIEIVKNIVQGD
+235 ETYGD
-250 DYNNYI
+250 VVRIYE
-256 IIHNTSN
+256 TSL
-263 WKDWELDLLVSM
+263 DWELDILI
-275 NYTQDTNHRVQIS
+275 YTNKHNTINVVELAFYSNAQYIKSLQIS
-288 FSATSHYYLGNF
+288 SN
-300 DIYPDEAGV
+300 DIGLCA
-309 CKYKGS
+309 YK
-315 IPVSLEGYSEVAM
+315 
-328 SIHIGRDS
+328 
-336 FSGVIPSYVK
+336 GVIPF
-346 ITDPDI
+346 DI
-352 TEDVAYGGV
+352 TEYSNITIRIRINNGALLGIIKSYIKIFSEDVQSVSYNQY

-457 QNKTLDYEKDLLKL
+457 QNKTLDYEKDLVKL

-489 WSDDGTIVELEDCG
+489 WSEDGTTVELEDCG

-536 FGLSSYQDLIKLPF
+536 FGLSSYQDLIKSPF

-563 KNIDYSIPVYIER
+563 KNLDYTIPVYIER

-583 ISIRSQGDY
+583 ISIKSQGDY
-592 SECELLKLLS
+592 SECELLKLL

>member
-22 NFKSNLLGDISKIT
+22 NFKSNLLWDISKIT
-36 ASNSYTIKL
+36 ASNSYTITL

-76 YRNGIKLFDAKAVL
+76 YRNGVKLFDAKAVL
-90 ISCSESGFN
+90 ISCSEDGFN

-114 NDDRSIQEFAD
+114 NDDKSIQEFAD
-125 MTLPWNSS
+125 MALPWNSS

-206 QKANPKHNFFEAKIT
+206 QKASSKYNFFEANIT
-221 GFDNFGYS
+221 GTLDSDIKYVKFTQINRVDGINI
-229 FLSNVN
+229 SNT
-235 KIKNIEIVKNIVQGD
+235 ETYGD
-250 DYNNYI
+250 VVRIYE
-256 IIHNTSN
+256 TSL
-263 WKDWELDLLVSM
+263 DWELDILI
-275 NYTQDTNHRVQIS
+275 YTNKHNTLNVVELAFYSNAQYIKSLQIS
-288 FSATSHYYLGNF
+288 SN
-300 DIYPDEAGV
+300 DIGLCA
-309 CKYKGS
+309 YK
-315 IPVSLEGYSEVAM
+315 
-328 SIHIGRDS
+328 
-336 FSGVIPSYVK
+336 GVIPF
-346 ITDPDI
+346 DI
-352 TEDVAYGGV
+352 TEYSNITIRIRINNGALLGIIKSYIKIFSEDVQSVSYNQY

-389 KSDTGVSFISVNKII
+389 KNTGVSFISVNKII

-457 QNKTLDYEKDLLKL
+457 QNKTLDHEKDLAKL

-489 WSDDGTIVELEDCG
+489 WSEDGTTVELEDCG

-536 FGLSSYQDLIKLPF
+536 FGLSSYQDLIKSPF

-563 KNIDYSIPVYIER
+563 KNLDYTIPVYIER

-583 ISIRSQGDY
+583 ISIKSQGDY
-592 SECELLKLLS
+592 SECELLKLL

>member
-54 LDFPDVAGHESYM
+54 FDFPDVAGHESYM

-76 YRNGIKLFDAKAVL
+76 YRNGIKLFDANAVL
-90 ISCSESGFN
+90 ISCSEDGFD

-125 MTLPWNSS
+125 MALPWNSS

-206 QKANPKHNFFEAKIT
+206 QKASSKYNFFEANIT
-221 GFDNFGYS
+221 GTLDSDIKYVKFTQINRVDGINI
-229 FLSNVN
+229 SNT
-235 KIKNIEIVKNIVQGD
+235 ETYGD
-250 DYNNYI
+250 VVRIYE
-256 IIHNTSN
+256 TSL
-263 WKDWELDLLVSM
+263 DWELDILIS
-275 NYTQDTNHRVQIS
+275 TNKHNTLNVVELAFYSNAQYIKSLQIS
-288 FSATSHYYLGNF
+288 SN
-300 DIYPDEAGV
+300 DIGLCA
-309 CKYKGS
+309 YK
-315 IPVSLEGYSEVAM
+315 
-328 SIHIGRDS
+328 
-336 FSGVIPSYVK
+336 GVIPF
-346 ITDPDI
+346 DI
-352 TEDVAYGGV
+352 TGYSNITIRIRINNGALLGIIKSYIKIFSEDVQSVSYNQY
-361 YPIGS
+361 YPIGI

-376 IKQICWLFGLFAI
+376 IKQICWLFGLFAV
-389 KSDTGVSFISVNKII
+389 KSDTGVSFIPVNKII

-412 WSKKLVPTG
+412 WSKKLVPTE

-457 QNKTLDYEKDLLKL
+457 QNKTLDHEKDLVKL

-489 WSDDGTIVELEDCG
+489 WSEDGTTIELEDCG

-563 KNIDYSIPVYIER
+563 KNIDYTIPVYIER

-583 ISIRSQGDY
+583 ISIKSQGDY
-592 SECELLKLLS
+592 SECELLKLL

>member
-36 ASNSYTIKL
+36 ASNSYTITL

-54 LDFPDVAGHESYM
+54 LDFPDVAGHESYL

-76 YRNGIKLFDAKAVL
+76 YRNGVKLFDAKAVL
-90 ISCSESGFN
+90 ISCSEDGFD

-125 MTLPWNSS
+125 MALPWNSS

-188 DWGSYKQYIEL
+188 EWGSYKQYIEL

-206 QKANPKHNFFEAKIT
+206 QKASSKYNFFEANIT
-221 GFDNFGYS
+221 GTLDSDIKYVKFTQINRVDGINI
-229 FLSNVN
+229 SNT
-235 KIKNIEIVKNIVQGD
+235 ETYGD
-250 DYNNYI
+250 VVRIYE
-256 IIHNTSN
+256 TSL
-263 WKDWELDLLVSM
+263 DWELDILIS
-275 NYTQDTNHRVQIS
+275 TNKHNTLNVVELAFYSNAQYIKSLQIS
-288 FSATSHYYLGNF
+288 SN
-300 DIYPDEAGV
+300 DIGLCA
-309 CKYKGS
+309 YK
-315 IPVSLEGYSEVAM
+315 
-328 SIHIGRDS
+328 
-336 FSGVIPSYVK
+336 GVIPF
-346 ITDPDI
+346 DI
-352 TEDVAYGGV
+352 TEYSNITIRIRINNGALLGIIKSYIKIFSEDVQSVSYNQY
-361 YPIGS
+361 YPIGI
-366 NLPDISVVDF
+366 NLPNISVVDF

-389 KSDTGVSFISVNKII
+389 KIDTGVFFMPVSKII
-404 DNRDKAVD
+404 DNKKKAVD

-457 QNKTLDYEKDLLKL
+457 QNKTLDHEKDLVKL

-592 SECELLKLLS
+592 SECELLKLL

>member
-36 ASNSYTIKL
+36 ASNSYTITL

-54 LDFPDVAGHESYM
+54 LDFPDVAGHESYL

-76 YRNGIKLFDAKAVL
+76 YRNGVKLFDAKAVL
-90 ISCSESGFN
+90 ISCSEDGFD

-125 MTLPWNSS
+125 MALPWNSS
-133 TTYDNGLV
+133 TTYDNGLIN
-141 DGQLSHGYIRHNA
+141 GQLSHGYIRHNA

-182 YYGLTM
+182 YYGIAM
-188 DWGSYKQYIEL
+188 EWGSYKQYIEL

-206 QKANPKHNFFEAKIT
+206 QKASSKYNFFEANIT
-221 GFDNFGYS
+221 GTLDSDIKYVKFTQINRVDGINI
-229 FLSNVN
+229 SNT
-235 KIKNIEIVKNIVQGD
+235 ETYGD
-250 DYNNYI
+250 VVRIYE
-256 IIHNTSN
+256 TSL
-263 WKDWELDLLVSM
+263 DWELDILIS
-275 NYTQDTNHRVQIS
+275 TNKHNTLNVVELAFYSNAQYIKSLQIS
-288 FSATSHYYLGNF
+288 SN
-300 DIYPDEAGV
+300 DIGLCA
-309 CKYKGS
+309 YK
-315 IPVSLEGYSEVAM
+315 
-328 SIHIGRDS
+328 
-336 FSGVIPSYVK
+336 GVIPF
-346 ITDPDI
+346 DI
-352 TEDVAYGGV
+352 TEYSNITIRIRINNGALLGIIKSYIKIFSEDVQSVSYNQY
-361 YPIGS
+361 YPIGI

-376 IKQICWLFGLFAI
+376 IKQICWLFGLFAV

-529 FQNRVSR
+529 FKNRVSR
-536 FGLSSYQDLIKLPF
+536 FGLSYYQDLIKSPF

-583 ISIRSQGDY
+583 ISIKSQGDY
-592 SECELLKLLS
+592 SECELLKLL

>member
-76 YRNGIKLFDAKAVL
+76 YRNGVKLFDAKAVL
-90 ISCSESGFN
+90 ISCSEDGFD

-114 NDDRSIQEFAD
+114 NDDKSIQEFAD
-125 MTLPWNSS
+125 MALPWNSS

-141 DGQLSHGYIRHNA
+141 NGQLSHGYIRHNA

-206 QKANPKHNFFEAKIT
+206 QKASSKYNFFEANIT
-221 GFDNFGYS
+221 GTLDSDIKYVKFTQINRVDGINI
-229 FLSNVN
+229 SNT
-235 KIKNIEIVKNIVQGD
+235 ETYGD
-250 DYNNYI
+250 VVRIYE
-256 IIHNTSN
+256 TSL
-263 WKDWELDLLVSM
+263 DWELDILI
-275 NYTQDTNHRVQIS
+275 YTNKHNTLNVVELAFYSNAQYIKSLQIS
-288 FSATSHYYLGNF
+288 SN
-300 DIYPDEAGV
+300 DIGLCA
-309 CKYKGS
+309 YK
-315 IPVSLEGYSEVAM
+315 
-328 SIHIGRDS
+328 
-336 FSGVIPSYVK
+336 GVIPF
-346 ITDPDI
+346 DI
-352 TEDVAYGGV
+352 TEYSNITIRIRINNGALLGIIKSYIKIFSEDVQSVSYNQY

-404 DNRDKAVD
+404 DNKNKAVD

-489 WSDDGTIVELEDCG
+489 WSEDGTTVELEDCG

-536 FGLSSYQDLIKLPF
+536 FGLSSYQDLIKSPF

-563 KNIDYSIPVYIER
+563 KNIDYTIPVYIER

-583 ISIRSQGDY
+583 ISIKSQGYY
-592 SECELLKLLS
+592 SECELLKLL

>member
-36 ASNSYTIKL
+36 ASNSYTITL

-67 MRDYFNAEY
+67 MRDYFNVEY
-76 YRNGIKLFDAKAVL
+76 YRNGVKLFDAKAVL
-90 ISCSESGFN
+90 ISCSEDVFD

-125 MTLPWNSS
+125 MALPWNSS

-188 DWGSYKQYIEL
+188 EWGSYKQYIEL

-206 QKANPKHNFFEAKIT
+206 QKASSKYNFFEANIT
-221 GFDNFGYS
+221 GTLDSDIKYVKFTQINRVDGINI
-229 FLSNVN
+229 SNT
-235 KIKNIEIVKNIVQGD
+235 ETYGD
-250 DYNNYI
+250 VVRIYE
-256 IIHNTSN
+256 TSL
-263 WKDWELDLLVSM
+263 DWELDILIS
-275 NYTQDTNHRVQIS
+275 TNKHNTLNVVELAFYSNAQYIKSLQIS
-288 FSATSHYYLGNF
+288 SN
-300 DIYPDEAGV
+300 DIGLCA
-309 CKYKGS
+309 YK
-315 IPVSLEGYSEVAM
+315 
-328 SIHIGRDS
+328 
-336 FSGVIPSYVK
+336 GVIPF
-346 ITDPDI
+346 DI
-352 TEDVAYGGV
+352 TEYSNITIRIRINNGALLGIIKSYIKIFSEDVQSVSYNQY
-361 YPIGS
+361 YPIGI
-366 NLPDISVVDF
+366 NLPNISVVDF

-389 KSDTGVSFISVNKII
+389 KIDTGVFFMPVSKII
-404 DNRDKAVD
+404 DNKKKAVD

-457 QNKTLDYEKDLLKL
+457 QNKTLDHEKDLVKL

-489 WSDDGTIVELEDCG
+489 WSDDGTIVELVDCG

-536 FGLSSYQDLIKLPF
+536 FGLSFYQDIIKSPF

-563 KNIDYSIPVYIER
+563 KNIDYTIPVYIER

-583 ISIRSQGDY
+583 ISIKSQGDY
-592 SECELLKLLS
+592 SECELLKLL